1 LQVELAAVL
10 LKEAVVEQEEWYK
23 DLPDLPPQTTL
34 LVLEAVVVK
43 EARALEVQGLVS
55 VLPEGAEVPQPTVN
69 TRLHREDQAVV
80 VLDNSIIPEQ
90 LEHLGKATLAELV
103 EMIVATT
110 QVAAVVVRVS

>member
-1 LQVELAAVL
+1 
-10 LKEAVVEQEEWYK
+10 
-23 DLPDLPPQTTL
+23 
-34 LVLEAVVVK
+34 
-43 EARALEVQGLVS
+43 
-55 VLPEGAEVPQPTVN
+55 
-69 TRLHREDQAVV
+69 VV